1 VAVFRFAR
9 VVAEAVAGYVTG
21 LSPGGVVIPGCTT
34 GFPEHPDKITKA
46 ITSPVTRE
54 NTILLFNPASLPYYS
69 DEFYGPAGKYIFPY
83 PRVS

>member
-9 VVAEAVAGYVTG
+9 VVACVVAGYVTV

-46 ITSPVTRE
+46 ITSPVIRE